1 MCIGVQNP
9 VVLFSSVSPV
19 MRIWVLY
26 LSMRGGATAGKVSKE
41 GSHLE
46 SPLRYPLEAHPM
58 MRGTPGVGD
67 WDILLRSDRRALSER
82 LWEAESILFREA

>member
-1 MCIGVQNP
+1 MCLCVQNHG
-9 VVLFSSVSPV
+9 VLFSSASLV

-26 LSMRGGATAGKVSKE
+26 LSMRGGATAGKVSRE
-41 GSHLE
+41 GSHPE
-46 SPLRYPLEAHPM
+46 SPLRYPLEAQSM

-82 LWEAESILFREA
+82 LWEAASILYPGA